1 MKTIEEI
8 WKDTLELLQKRMSRS
23 SFETWIK
30 GLTVQ
35 RFDAKKKTITI
46 NAENEFTRQWLET
59 RLKQV
64 LEDAMEEATGDRY
77 AVSFAVKVKT
87 HIRYSMERVP
97 TRLDPQEE
105 YQRENRALLHE
116 VLDELKSLHHRLDY
130 FEIELS
136 NVKKEMKAVKRPTTV
151 PRPPQ

>member
-1 MKTIEEI
+1 MKTMEEI
-8 WKDTLELLQKRMSRS
+8 WRDTLELLQKKMSRS

-64 LEDAMEEATGDRY
+64 LEDAMEEVTGDKY

-87 HIRYSMERVP
+87 HVRYSMERVP

-116 VLDELKSLHHRLDY
+116 VLQELKSLHHRLDH
-130 FEIELS
+130 FETELG
-136 NVKKEMKAVKRPTTV
+136 NIKKEIKTVNRPTKI